1 MKKILF
7 SILPLVTILCFTCC
21 SNSNSY
27 SNGNQNNNV
36 DYPETSDY
44 GNTYEEKTP
53 DNAFYNQAMVWGYLK
68 RTSFYADGITVRYS
82 DGSGFTAN
90 GKSLGRTPQLV
101 EFNEQEALL
110 RFSTH
115 SGSYTTI
122 YVDCVN
128 GILQTGSGEIF
139 YAR

>member
-1 MKKILF
+1 MKRKHFTIL
-7 SILPLVTILCFTCC
+7 SLVTILSFTSC
-21 SNSNSY
+21 SNGNSY
-27 SNGNQNNNV
+27 SSSTQNN
-36 DYPETSDY
+36 ETSDY
-44 GNTYEEKTP
+44 GYTEEDTP

-90 GKSLGRTPQLV
+90 GKSLGRTPQIV
-101 EFNEQEALL
+101 DFNEQEAVLK
-110 RFSTH
+110 FSTH

-128 GILQTGSGEIF
+128 GILQTGSGEVF